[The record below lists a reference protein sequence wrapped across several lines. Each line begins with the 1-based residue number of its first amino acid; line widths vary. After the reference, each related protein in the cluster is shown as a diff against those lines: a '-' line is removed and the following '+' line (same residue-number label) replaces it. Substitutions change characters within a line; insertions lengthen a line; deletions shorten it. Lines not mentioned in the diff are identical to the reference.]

1 MIIYTS
7 NEEKQMV
14 KNEKVF
20 YKDLEVENLLIKVYA
35 DEVRQE
41 MIGFGGALTEASAY
55 TFSKMSREK
64 QETLMELYFGERG
77 NNYNFCRLHI
87 QSCDFSLKN
96 SAYVSDETDTELRS
110 FSLEQDEI
118 YVIPYVK
125 EALKKNPEI
134 QFLGSP
140 WSPPA
145 FMKSNKQM
153 NQGGKLIEE
162 YYERWA
168 EIITKYIEEYKRYGI
183 DVTRVSI
190 QNEPKATQVWDSCV
204 FTAEEEKNFAC
215 NYLKKVF
222 VKHGL
227 DYVKINIWDHNK
239 ERVYDRAV
247 ATISGKEASEC
258 IDGVAFH
265 WYSGDHF
272 EALQLV
278 RDKFPEKELIFSEGC
293 AEFSLYRNARQ
304 LTVAEKYAHDMIGN
318 LNSGM
323 NAYLDWNVIL
333 DSKGGPNHVGNF
345 CDAPVMCDIEKDEIE
360 LKLSYYYIGHF
371 SRFIKKG
378 AIRVVVSRFTDQLET
393 AGFLNPE
400 GEKVIVVLNKTDNAH
415 KFKLCDQDNLCD
427 LEIQPHSIIT
437 AIY

>member
-1 MIIYTS
+1 MKIYTS
-7 NEEKQMV
+7 NEERQMV
-14 KNEKVF
+14 KTEKNF
-20 YKDLEVENLLIKVYA
+20 YIDYDVECSLIKVYA
-35 DEVRQE
+35 NEERQE
-41 MIGFGGALTEASAY
+41 IVGFGGALTESSAY
-55 TFSKMSREK
+55 TFSKMSKEK
-64 QETLMELYFGERG
+64 QEVLTKLYFGAEG

-87 QSCDFSLKN
+87 QSCDFSLGN
-96 SAYVSDETDTELRS
+96 SAYVTDEKDTELQS
-110 FSLEQDEI
+110 FTLEQDEK

-153 NQGGKLIEE
+153 NEGGRLLEE

-168 EIITKYIEEYKRYGI
+168 EVIARYIEEYKQHGI
-183 DVTRVSI
+183 DVTRVTL
-190 QNEPKATQVWDSCV
+190 QNEPKATQRWDSCI
-204 FTAEEEKNFAC
+204 FTAEEEKIFAC
-215 NYLKKVF
+215 NYLKKVL

-227 DYVKINIWDHNK
+227 EQVKINIWDHNK
-239 ERVYDRAV
+239 ERVYDRSV
-247 ATISGKEASEC
+247 ATIDGKEASEC

-272 EALQLV
+272 EAVQLV

-293 AEFSLYRNARQ
+293 AEFSLYRNAKQ
-304 LTVAEKYAHDMIGN
+304 ITVAEKYAHDILGN

-345 CDAPVMCDIEKDEIE
+345 CDAPVMCDTEKDEIE

-378 AIRVVVSRFTDQLET
+378 AKRIVVSRFTDQLET
-393 AGFLNPE
+393 VGFVNPD
-400 GEKVIVVLNKTDNAH
+400 GEKVVLIMNRTDEALE
-415 KFKLCDQDNLCD
+415 FKLCDSDNLCD
-427 LEIQPHSIIT
+427 LEIQPHSIMT
-437 AIY
+437 VIY

>member
-1 MIIYTS
+1 MKIYTS
-7 NEEKQMV
+7 NEEIQMV
-14 KNEKVF
+14 KTEKEF
-20 YKDLEVENLLIKVYA
+20 YADYDAENKLIKVYA
-35 DEVRQE
+35 NEERQE
-41 MIGFGGALTEASAY
+41 IVGFGGALTEASAY
-55 TFSKMSREK
+55 TFSRMSKEK
-64 QETLMELYFGERG
+64 QEILTNLYFGDQG

-87 QSCDFSLKN
+87 QSCDFSLGN
-96 SAYVSDETDTELRS
+96 SAYVTDEKDTKLRS
-110 FSLEQDEI
+110 FSLEQDEK

-125 EALKKNPEI
+125 EVLKKNPKV

-153 NQGGKLIEE
+153 NQGGKLLEE

-168 EIITKYIEEYKRYGI
+168 EIIAKYLEEYGKHGI
-183 DVTRVSI
+183 NVTRVTI
-190 QNEPKATQVWDSCV
+190 QNEPKAAQVWDSCI

-215 NYLKKVF
+215 NYLKKVL
-222 VKHGL
+222 VRHGL
-227 DYVKINIWDHNK
+227 EQVKINIWDHNK

-247 ATISGKEASEC
+247 ATIGEEEASEC

-272 EALQLV
+272 EAVQLV
-278 RDKFPEKELIFSEGC
+278 RDRFPDKELIFSEGC

-304 LTVAEKYAHDMIGN
+304 ITVAEKYAHDILGN

-378 AIRVVVSRFTDQLET
+378 AKRIVISRFTDQLET
-393 AGFLNPE
+393 VGFINPN
-400 GEKVIVVLNKTDNAH
+400 GEKVVLILNRTDEAH
-415 KFKLCDQDNLCD
+415 EFKLCDNDHLCD
-427 LEIQPHSIIT
+427 LELQSHSIMT
-437 AIY
+437 VIY